1 MSKAMFTAM
10 PKPSKAVA
18 GLALVCL
25 VAAAAKA
32 STATAPWS
40 PALDCVAQVPEPRL
54 VGIGELR
61 FVGLRV
67 YEAALWAG
75 PSFSASAPLQHPFA
89 LELRYLR
96 RLAGAAIA
104 QRSIDE
110 MRRAGPLAASDEE
123 AWLAAMTRAF
133 PDVSA
138 GDRLCGAYEAGGTVR
153 FFSNGRL
160 TAVVEDAEFARR
172 FFSIWLG
179 EQTSQPA
186 LRRQLLALPSHQG
199 S

>member
-1 MSKAMFTAM
+1 MTKAMFTAVR
-10 PKPSKAVA
+10 KPPKAVA
-18 GLALVCL
+18 GLALVCF
-25 VAAAAKA
+25 VAATAKA
-32 STATAPWS
+32 GSAPEPWS
-40 PALDCVAQVPEPRL
+40 PTPDCVAQVLQPRL

-89 LELRYLR
+89 LELRYSR
-96 RLAGAAIA
+96 RLSGAAIA

-110 MRRAGPLAASDEE
+110 MRRAGPLPAADEK

-133 PDVSA
+133 PDVSG

-160 TAVVEDAEFARR
+160 TAVVEDAEFARH

-186 LRRQLLALPSHQG
+186 LRRQLLALPAHQG